1 MEKTYSRPFLKKVE
15 EQLLEMQKDIL
26 KTLDSEKEVLDS
38 ILADDTPKDS
48 ADLASDDTDRNI
60 LQTLSAAEE
69 KRFLQIKTALNRLHS
84 GNYGICSN
92 CGKMISEARLEAMP
106 FAVLCLDCQKKN
118 DKPNF

>member
-1 MEKTYSRPFLKKVE
+1 MEKAYSKSFLKKVE

-84 GNYGICSN
+84 GNYGTCSN
-92 CGKMISEARLEAMP
+92 CGKLISEARLEAMP

-118 DKPNF
+118 DRG